1 LKTQSKRGLGRDAM
15 AAADD
20 GLAPPTKMVPVG
32 EGQLRHVTLEL
43 TIASGA
49 HMPKADFTG
58 KCDPFCVAHWR
69 EQVLQ
74 TKTIFKSYSP
84 VWDETLLLQPYTVR
98 GGLPAGVAAQD
109 LPALHVELYD
119 QDEAEREFLG
129 KTELPA
135 ELMAKLVLAPQGWV
149 ATGSLR
155 FSTPDGSGQLVGEN
169 KEPTVVTIAVEIL
182 KRVTLAY
189 FCILLRRDHRLFGIF
204 AGKGDLG
211 GGGRPRLWP

>member
-1 LKTQSKRGLGRDAM
+1 VACGRDAM

-32 EGQLRHVTLEL
+32 EGRLRHVTLEL
-43 TIASGA
+43 TFASGA

-74 TKTIFKSYSP
+74 TKTIFKTYSP
-84 VWDETLLLQPYTVR
+84 VWDETLPFQPYTVR
-98 GGLPAGVAAQD
+98 GSPPAGFAAKD
-109 LPALHVELYD
+109 ALPALRVELCD
-119 QDEAEREFLG
+119 QDEAERQSLG

-135 ELMAKLVLAPQGWV
+135 ELMAKLVLAPQGWA

-155 FSTPDGSGQLVGEN
+155 FLTPDGGGQLVGED
-169 KEPTVVTIAVEIL
+169 KEPTVVNIAVNIRNSE
-182 KRVTLAY
+182 K
-189 FCILLRRDHRLFGIF
+189 
-204 AGKGDLG
+204 
-211 GGGRPRLWP
+211 